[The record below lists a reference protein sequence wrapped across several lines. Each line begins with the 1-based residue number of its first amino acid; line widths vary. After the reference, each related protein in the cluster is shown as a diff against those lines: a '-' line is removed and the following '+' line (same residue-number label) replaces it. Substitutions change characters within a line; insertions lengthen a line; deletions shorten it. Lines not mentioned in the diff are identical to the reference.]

1 MEETT
6 MRMAL
11 AGALAGAAALMGTP
25 SLAQPPPGAGAV
37 THVETVRDLAAVC
50 DPQWGGMPRL
60 EAIAYC
66 QGFLTAAGQY
76 HALMHPAGGPIRPL
90 FCLPRP
96 GPTIAESG
104 VDFAQWARATPRF
117 SGEPALDGFLR
128 WAQARYPC
136 PAQPAGRPMRPS
148 R

>member
-1 MEETT
+1 
-6 MRMAL
+6 MRIAAVAVAIAL
-11 AGALAGAAALMGTP
+11 ASTAA
-25 SLAQPPPGAGAV
+25 SAQPQPSPV

-66 QGFLTAAGQY
+66 QGFINAAGQY
-76 HALMHPAGGPIRPL
+76 HALTHPPGTAIRPL
-90 FCLPRP
+90 FCLPERR
-96 GPTIAESG
+96 PTIAESG

-117 SGEPALDGFLR
+117 AEEPALDGFLR
-128 WAQARYPC
+128 WAQARHPC
-136 PAQPAGRPMRPS
+136 PPVPAGRAARQ